1 MNTKDLLIG
10 LVENTRPKCTIA
22 VNPEV
27 YYLDADGDI
36 DHYGCE
42 LTLRWYNRDYEV
54 SITAPYCAISP
65 AYVGG
70 YDIETFTI
78 HGMSDDWEYQFS
90 IDTLSADD
98 AEAIK
103 TLMEEK
109 MCWYAFHRD
118 GYTIEHI

>member
-1 MNTKDLLIG
+1 MNTKDRLID
-10 LVENTRPKCTIA
+10 LVQNTLPKCTIA

-42 LTLRWYNRDYEV
+42 LTLCWYNQEYELIV
-54 SITAPYCAISP
+54 TAPYCAISP
-65 AYVGG
+65 TYESE
-70 YDIETFTI
+70 YDIDTFTVN
-78 HGMSDDWEYQFS
+78 GTSDDWEYQFS

-98 AEAIK
+98 AETLTA
-103 TLMEEK
+103 LMEEK